1 MKPEEQIIE
10 GEVSEAGK
18 KPSKKESTEL
28 TVKPENNQPALIVGE
43 NSVEVATKVANALKD
58 VVEKQQLYSMITGK
72 KYVKVEGWNTL
83 GALMG
88 VFPEVVSVEKLPA
101 RTVKLFQIQQ
111 TKGKKNYQ
119 TGQWENYTV
128 LTLLNPAFYDQSD
141 PKMKKVGEVDFQE
154 IAYKAIVMLK
164 RAGDGQKVSQAEAF
178 CSNLEES
185 KMKNDE
191 YAINSMAQ
199 TRATGK
205 AFRIAFSWIMAMA
218 GYEATPAE
226 EMPADGFES
235 HPEPTQPASRPAQ
248 TYANDEPR
256 YEPVRETENYKQY
269 STPTPATKP
278 WQNNPKWTPKATQQ
292 APVQNQT
299 RPSAPSAQFECCGC
313 GAVIPQVVRD
323 YSMKFY
329 GDPLCRECQKSATKI
344 R

>member
-1 MKPEEQIIE
+1 MKPEEKIIE
-10 GEVSEAGK
+10 GEVSETGA
-18 KPSKKESTEL
+18 KPKKESTEL

-101 RTVKLFQIQQ
+101 RKVKLFKVQQ
-111 TKGKKNYQ
+111 TKSKKNYQ
-119 TGQWENYTV
+119 TQAWETYTIMI
-128 LTLLNPAFYDQSD
+128 LMNPAFFEPTN
-141 PKMKKVGEVDFQE
+141 PKMVKLQEIEFDE
-154 IAYKAIVMLK
+154 IAYKATVCLK
-164 RAGDGQKVSQAEAF
+164 TVGGDLISKAEAF

-185 KMKNDE
+185 KYKNDE

-226 EMPADGFES
+226 EMPADGFDN
-235 HPEPTQPASRPAQ
+235 HQEPTQPARKPAQ
-248 TYANDEPR
+248 SYANDEPR
-256 YEPVRETENYKQY
+256 YESYMET
-269 STPTPATKP
+269 PPAPAPATKP
-278 WQNNPKWTPKATQQ
+278 WQNNPKWTPKATQP

-313 GAVIPQVVRD
+313 GAVIPQVVKD
-323 YSMKFY
+323 YAMKFY
-329 GDPLCRECQKSATKI
+329 GDPLCRECQKNGTKI

>member
-1 MKPEEQIIE
+1 MKPENNIIE
-10 GEVSEAGK
+10 GEVSEKGS
-18 KPSKKESTEL
+18 KPKKESTEL
-28 TVKPENNQPALIVGE
+28 TVKQEINQPALIVGE

-128 LTLLNPAFYDQSD
+128 LTLLNPAFYDPSD
-141 PKMKKVGEVDFQE
+141 VKMKKVGEVDFEE
-154 IAYKAIVMLK
+154 IAYKAVVMLK

-235 HPEPTQPASRPAQ
+235 HPEPTHQAPKPTQ

-256 YEPVRETENYKQY
+256 YEPIRET
-269 STPTPATKP
+269 PPAPATKP
-278 WQNNPKWTPKATQQ
+278 WQNNPKWTPKPTQS
-292 APVQNQT
+292 APVQNQA

-323 YSMKFY
+323 YAVKFY
-329 GDPLCRECQKSATKI
+329 GDPLCRECQKNATKI